1 MTIHEYNKNTITI
14 ITADK
19 DKYLVIKNEDGSIQE
34 IGRPTQIIF
43 DNSVGLPAFEEKDI

>member
-1 MTIHEYNKNTITI
+1 MMIHEYNKNTITI

-34 IGRPTQIIF
+34 IGKPTQIIF
-43 DNSVGLPAFEEKDI
+43 NNSVKIPAFEEKDI